1 LKVFRIVDRYIL
13 REFLSPFFLG
23 IFIFTFVL
31 LISQS
36 RRLMDM
42 VVVGN
47 ASAFIVLKIL
57 ACIIPSF
64 LVLTLPMTILLAS
77 VVTFGRLSADSE
89 IVAMMAS
96 GITIKHLA
104 KPIFIISTIG
114 YLITF
119 FLSAI
124 VVPKSNRMFRET
136 VMNNVQQTILTN
148 IQEGIFNDAMRDI
161 IIYVKHIERDKNR
174 FHGVFIA
181 DYRRGKEPT
190 TIFAREG
197 VIGLDPVTLQLKL
210 ELLDGNIQLAEKKNQ
225 KRFGDI
231 SFRSYR
237 MKIDMD
243 KIFHKRRKKFKLRR
257 EWALSRLINEIKKAK
272 DAGKPYLPMETDLI
286 KKFSLPVSCFI
297 LGMVSLPLGISIE
310 RGNKNSGFSKCIL
323 LFIGYYMLW
332 NAFESIAKTGVLNPY
347 FALWVPNIVMGTVAV
362 LMFINLGK
370 VPRGHRWGWAE
381 DVKRAISRIV
391 AT

>member
-1 LKVFRIVDRYIL
+1 
-13 REFLSPFFLG
+13 
-23 IFIFTFVL
+23 
-31 LISQS
+31 
-36 RRLMDM
+36 MDM

-47 ASAFIVLKIL
+47 ASAFVVLKIL

-96 GITIKHLA
+96 GITVRHLA

-114 YLITF
+114 YFVTF
-119 FLSAI
+119 FLGAI
-124 VVPKSNRMFRET
+124 VVPNSNKMFRET
-136 VMNNVQQTILTN
+136 VMNNVQETILTN

-161 IIYVKHIERDKNR
+161 IIYVKHIERDKKR

-197 VIGLDPVTLQLKL
+197 VIGLDPVTFQLKL

-231 SFRSYR
+231 SFKSYR

-243 KIFHKRRKKFKLRR
+243 KIFHKRRKKFKVRR
-257 EWALSRLINEIKKAK
+257 EWALSRLIDEIKKAK
-272 DAGKPYLPMETDLI
+272 DAGEAYLPMETDLV

-310 RGNKNSGFSKCIL
+310 RGNRSSGFSKCIL

-332 NAFESIAKTGVLNPY
+332 NAFENIAKTGVLNPY

-362 LMFINLGK
+362 VLFINLGK
-370 VPRGHRWGWAE
+370 VSGGHRWDWVE
-381 DVKRAISRIV
+381 NVKTVISRIV